1 MDLLQ
6 TLWSVE
12 RRLDKLDT
20 FFDDIVESHHWS
32 DECRLLATEIC
43 SHLYTFRGAL
53 IETASLYDTE
63 QASIDELHDDGADPD
78 DDADAD
84 EGVDADADADK
95 GVDAD
100 KGIDADEDAGTGAH
114 RRVNVHNDPRPLA
127 IECRVAAILESINSD
142 PLSVD
147 EITLLILGK
156 KLKVPDREDLAF
168 SRLLSLRTSCI
179 VPSST

>member
-84 EGVDADADADK
+84 EGVDADADDD
-95 GVDAD
+95 G
-100 KGIDADEDAGTGAH
+100 GHRGSFTEPAGGAGPAAGAH
-114 RRVNVHNDPRPLA
+114 ERRRRGRRHRRARERAVGRAGASVFVELYTL
-127 IECRVAAILESINSD
+127 V
-142 PLSVD
+142 SVD
-147 EITLLILGK
+147 GPGTRCLYDVSNIH
-156 KLKVPDREDLAF
+156 P
-168 SRLLSLRTSCI
+168 
-179 VPSST
+179 